1 VQASI
6 STERQAQRS
15 LTRTLARSGPYLWV
29 LPALALFAV
38 FRLYPMAFGLY
49 LSLFDWDG
57 IKPMVFVGLNNY
69 IEVISNDIQFRLALL
84 HNAIYAVGTVVGK
97 NVIAIFLAVLLNSQI
112 RGRTLYRVILFMP
125 VVMSFVVI
133 ALLWSWIFNYQ
144 FGLVNTGLDIIGLGM
159 LKQDWLGDPKLAL
172 YSLMAVDIWKWYGFH
187 MVIYLAGLQGISA
200 ELYEAAMID
209 GAGAWARFRSVT
221 LPLLQPV
228 TIVNVALSLMG
239 AFNVFDLVYVMT
251 EGGPAGATN
260 VVLIHTYVQAFKFY
274 KMGYG
279 TAMSYVLLVIV
290 MIISGLQIR
299 IMSRNRVDY

>member
-1 VQASI
+1 MQASL
-6 STERQAQRS
+6 SAERRTQRS
-15 LTRTLARSGPYLWV
+15 LGRIFARGGPYLWV

-49 LSLFDWDG
+49 LSLHDWDG
-57 IKPMVFVGLNNY
+57 NKPMVFVGLNNY
-69 IEVISNDIQFRLALL
+69 VEVITQDLQFRTALL
-84 HNAIYAVGTVVGK
+84 HNAIYAVGTVIGK

-112 RGRTLYRVILFMP
+112 RGRTFFRVILFMP

-133 ALLWSWIFNYQ
+133 ALLWSWIYNYQ
-144 FGLVNTGLDIIGLGM
+144 FGLVNTGLEVIGLSV
-159 LKQDWLGDPKLAL
+159 LKQDWLGDPQLAL
-172 YSLMAVDIWKWYGFH
+172 YSLIAVDIWKWYGFH
-187 MVIYLAGLQGISA
+187 MVIYLAGLQSISP

-209 GAGAWARFRSVT
+209 GAGAWARFRRVT

-228 TIVNVALSLMG
+228 TVVNVALSLMG

-251 EGGPAGATN
+251 DGGPAGATN

-279 TAMSYVLLVIV
+279 TAMSYVLLIIV

>member
-1 VQASI
+1 VRVSI
-6 STERQAQRS
+6 SAERQAQRG

-57 IKPMVFVGLNNY
+57 IKPMVFVGLSNY
-69 IEVISNDIQFRLALL
+69 IEVITQDIQFRLALW
-84 HNAIYAVGTVVGK
+84 HNAIYAVGTVIGK
-97 NVIAIFLAVLLNSQI
+97 NAIAIFLAVLLNSQI

-133 ALLWSWIFNYQ
+133 GLLWSWIYNYQ
-144 FGLVNTGLDIIGLGM
+144 FGLVNTGLDMIGLGV
-159 LKQDWLGDPKLAL
+159 LKQDWLGDPRLAL
-172 YSLMAVDIWKWYGFH
+172 YSLIAVDVWKWYGFH

-274 KMGYG
+274 KMVYG